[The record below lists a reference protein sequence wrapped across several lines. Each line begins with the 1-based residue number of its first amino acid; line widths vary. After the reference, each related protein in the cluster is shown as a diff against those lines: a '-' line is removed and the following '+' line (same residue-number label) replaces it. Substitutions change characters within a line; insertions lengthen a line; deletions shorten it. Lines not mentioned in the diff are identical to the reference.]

1 MWVTLF
7 ALATAASVW
16 FSAAKL
22 AVQLRQEQ
30 AVVNS
35 AIESREKM
43 PDVNKRF
50 SSATAGKALADRL
63 KSMIPDGLKGPEP
76 NSNKGG

>member
-16 FSAAKL
+16 FSAANL
-22 AVQLRQEQ
+22 AVQLCRDQ
-30 AVVNS
+30 ALVDL

-43 PDVNKRF
+43 PDVNRHF
-50 SSATAGKALADRL
+50 SSANAGEAVQTTVQID
-63 KSMIPDGLKGPEP
+63 
-76 NSNKGG
+76 

>member
-16 FSAAKL
+16 FSAANL
-22 AVQLRQEQ
+22 AVQLRKDQ

-35 AIESREKM
+35 VIESRREAR
-43 PDVNKRF
+43 DASQQV
-50 SSATAGKALADRL
+50 SSAIASSTISAVSKID
-63 KSMIPDGLKGPEP
+63 
-76 NSNKGG
+76 